1 MTVSQQ
7 QTAQYID
14 TQKQQRLQNEI
25 ESLGQNN
32 QLLTK
37 QVEQLQEQLQ
47 SHSKQY
53 QTQID
58 ALNQVIKNKEQNEKS
73 LANNLNLM
81 QIEKQTTKN
90 LLEQLKIEF

>member
-1 MTVSQQ
+1 M
-7 QTAQYID
+7 
-14 TQKQQRLQNEI
+14 
-25 ESLGQNN
+25 
-32 QLLTK
+32 
-37 QVEQLQEQLQ
+37 EQLQEQLQ

-90 LLEQLKIEF
+90 LLEQLKIEFQQSKA